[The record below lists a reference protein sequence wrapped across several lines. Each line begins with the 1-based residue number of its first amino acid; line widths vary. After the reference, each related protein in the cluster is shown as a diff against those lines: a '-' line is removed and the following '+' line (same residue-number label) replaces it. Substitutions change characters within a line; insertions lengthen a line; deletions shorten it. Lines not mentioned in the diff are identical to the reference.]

1 MKMIETDNLL
11 TWLSRSGYVWTYIL
25 NPLKLSNL
33 TFSQKAGGGTYVRT
47 FFYLFVFLSFVR
59 IYIEKC
65 DIFAM
70 REDDISI

>member
-1 MKMIETDNLL
+1 MYGLIYLIRLNYVT
-11 TWLSRSGYVWTYIL
+11 SRS
-25 NPLKLSNL
+25 LKRPAEEHAYAL
-33 TFSQKAGGGTYVRT
+33 